1 MIYKLIT
8 MKKIFFI
15 GVFCASMA
23 FVACSNGKEQGQAES
38 QNGINSTNKTEK
50 VTKTSEPVTD
60 CTSDELA
67 ELSQILKI
75 EATNQD
81 DIKLF
86 RELASWSDTP
96 YKSAGVDKDGADCS
110 GFVVTVFKNVYD
122 VKLPRKTVDIYGKV
136 NTISKDDAQAGDL
149 VFFNTDGKTDETPNY
164 MGIYLKDNRFVIMS
178 SKGFKAES
186 LESSYYKKNFVCV
199 GRVE

>member
-1 MIYKLIT
+1 MT
-8 MKKIFFI
+8 MKKIIFI
-15 GVFCASMA
+15 GAFCASMA
-23 FVACSNGKEQGQAES
+23 LVACSSGNEQGQTES
-38 QNGINSTNKTEK
+38 RNGASSTDKTEN
-50 VTKTSEPVTD
+50 VTKKSEPVTD

-67 ELSQILKI
+67 ELSQTLKV

-86 RELASWSDTP
+86 REVASWSNTP
-96 YKSAGVDKDGADCS
+96 YKSAGMDKDGADCS

-122 VKLPRKTVDIYGKV
+122 IKLPRKTVDIYGKV
-136 NTISKDDAQAGDL
+136 NTISKDDAKAGDL

-178 SKGFKAES
+178 SKGFKTES